1 MAKDKE
7 LSTNDEVQR
16 SKEFQSKLDLK
27 TSVLNLIKEL
37 LVSTTEEQFKSL
49 NIDKNDH
56 IAGEYANG
64 KTYGAGQKENTF
76 IVNIADKTK
85 TFFQKEIIYN
95 SKTIVSVIN
104 VIFQN
109 DNVVIEYKTP
119 ESYFFRGLK
128 KEGGSSF
135 MVNEKH
141 TFNSKDNTEL
151 KKDLKKLFALC
162 AKKEVEGLI
171 DTKIGV
177 VDKTEKST
185 TSTVEERK
193 NIKIN
198 MKKFTLK
205 ELYSE
210 DFDINNS
217 DKIKS
222 LNTVDLSDVTPKID
236 GPSDKKLFFDED
248 NFNISENDNLVQ
260 WKETFAGLI
269 KSMED
274 STQGKI
280 ALLSVKGEDPISGP
294 YAEVEIKGK
303 RYLIFN
309 TGQDKL
315 WIKDFP
321 IDNISAV
328 SRGKKKGYEGL
339 PNEII
344 DMINDNGIARNIHGT
359 NFSMNEITTAGPA
372 VSGSEGGL
380 KDGVSSG
387 AGGYK
392 TPEAWKET
400 PYAKNKEK
408 KPAITRDYKVVPRT
422 NKDSDSFWTEVK
434 LKPGSG
440 YVPVGMDQNYI
451 AGMHGASKGDLSKKG
466 YTESSKGDLNE
477 SVKPVAK
484 PIIKTDL
491 TQKKFFS
498 ITENIEKGVN
508 KRYLI
513 TEKTS
518 DEYQKDR
525 WKKLTNFKTY
535 ETIEEAETMN
545 NYFETLKESR
555 ANDLADIENKSY
567 INKKLNEEVIELNE
581 NSNSD
586 TEETVLVEKPGSKFA
601 LQYKFFKKDFLNESK
616 AFILDL
622 NSKCF
627 VSNPNSKK

>member
-16 SKEFQSKLDLK
+16 SKEFQDKLDLK
-27 TSVLNLIKEL
+27 TSVLNLIEEL
-37 LVSTTEEQFKSL
+37 LVSTTDDQFKSL
-49 NIDKNDH
+49 NIEKNDH
-56 IAGEYANG
+56 AAGEYG
-64 KTYGAGQKENTF
+64 DGTKYGAGQKENSF
-76 IVNIADKTK
+76 IVNIANKTK
-85 TFFQKEIIYN
+85 TFFQKETIYN
-95 SKTIVSVIN
+95 SKTLISVIN

-141 TFNSKDNTEL
+141 TFNAGNITSLKTE
-151 KKDLKKLFALC
+151 LKKLFALC
-162 AKKEVEGLI
+162 AKKEIEGLM
-171 DTKIGV
+171 DTKLGV
-177 VDKTEKST
+177 TDKTEKST
-185 TSTVEERK
+185 TSTVEE
-193 NIKIN
+193 NTNTKIN

-217 DKIKS
+217 DKVKS
-222 LNTVDLSDVTPKID
+222 LNTVDLSKTTPKIENP
-236 GPSDKKLFFDED
+236 GNKKIFFDED
-248 NFNISENDNLVQ
+248 SLAENDNLAE
-260 WKETFAGLI
+260 WKESLASLI
-269 KSMED
+269 KNLESE
-274 STQGKI
+274 TKGKI
-280 ALLSVKGEDPISGP
+280 TLDSVTGNDVNIGP
-294 YAEVEIKGK
+294 YAIVNIKGK
-303 RYLIFN
+303 KYAIYSTPN
-309 TGQDKL
+309 DKL
-315 WIKDFP
+315 WIKNFP
-321 IDNISAV
+321 IDNMSV
-328 SRGKKKGYEGL
+328 TSNRKGFEGT
-339 PNEII
+339 PGEII
-344 DMINDNGIARNIHGT
+344 EMVNGNGLNTMPGT
-359 NFSMNEITTAGPA
+359 TLSMNEITTAGPA

-408 KPAITRDYKVVPRT
+408 KPAITRDYKVVPRA

-484 PIIKTDL
+484 PVIKTDL

-518 DEYQKDR
+518 DEYQKER
-525 WKKLTNFKTY
+525 WKKLTSFKTY
-535 ETIEEAETMN
+535 ESIEEAETMN
-545 NYFETLKESR
+545 SYFETLKENR
-555 ANDLADIENKSY
+555 ANNLADIENKSY
-567 INKKLNEEVIELNE
+567 INKKLNEDVIELNE
-581 NSNSD
+581 NYNSD
-586 TEETVLVEKPGSKFA
+586 TEETVLVEKPGSKFS

-627 VSNPNSKK
+627 VSNPNAKK

>member
-16 SKEFQSKLDLK
+16 SKEFQDKLDLK
-27 TSVLNLIKEL
+27 TSVLNLIEEL
-37 LVSTTEEQFKSL
+37 LVSTTDDQFKTL
-49 NIDKNDH
+49 NIKKNDH
-56 IAGEYANG
+56 AAGEYG
-64 KTYGAGQKENTF
+64 DGTKYGAGQKENSF
-76 IVNIADKTK
+76 IVNIANKTK
-85 TFFQKEIIYN
+85 TFFQKETIYN
-95 SKTIVSVIN
+95 SKTLISVIN

-141 TFNSKDNTEL
+141 TFNAGNITSLKTE
-151 KKDLKKLFALC
+151 LKKLFALC
-162 AKKEVEGLI
+162 AKKEIEGLM
-171 DTKIGV
+171 DTKLGV
-177 VDKTEKST
+177 TDKTEKST
-185 TSTVEERK
+185 TSTVEE
-193 NIKIN
+193 NTNTKIN
-198 MKKFTLK
+198 MKKLTLK

-217 DKIKS
+217 DKVKS
-222 LNTVDLSDVTPKID
+222 LNTVDLSKTTPKVENP
-236 GPSDKKLFFDED
+236 GNKKLFFDED
-248 NFNISENDNLVQ
+248 SLAENDTTWQ
-260 WKETFAGLI
+260 ETLANVI
-269 KSMED
+269 KGMES
-274 STQGKI
+274 STDGKI
-280 ALLSVKGEDPISGP
+280 SLVSVGNDGPNDWP
-294 YAEVEIKGK
+294 YAVVEIKGK
-303 RYLIFN
+303 KYIVRN
-309 TGQDKL
+309 TDDDRL
-315 WIKDFP
+315 WIKDFVV
-321 IDNISAV
+321 DNMSLTNP
-328 SRGKKKGYEGL
+328 GKKGFKGS

-344 DMINDNGIARNIHGT
+344 DMINGNGIKTMPGT
-359 NFSMNEITTAGPA
+359 DLSMNEITTSGPA

-392 TPEAWKET
+392 TPKAWKET

-408 KPAITRDYKVVPRT
+408 KPAITRDYKVVPRA

-466 YTESSKGDLNE
+466 YTKSSKGDLNE

-484 PIIKTDL
+484 PVIKTDL

-518 DEYQKDR
+518 DEYQKER
-525 WKKLTNFKTY
+525 WKKLTSFKTY
-535 ETIEEAETMN
+535 ESIEEAETMN
-545 NYFETLKESR
+545 SYFETLKENR
-555 ANDLADIENKSY
+555 ANNLADIENKSY
-567 INKKLNEEVIELNE
+567 INKKLNEDVIELNE
-581 NSNSD
+581 NYNSD
-586 TEETVLVEKPGSKFA
+586 TEETVLVEKPGSKFS

-627 VSNPNSKK
+627 VSNPNAKK

>member
-16 SKEFQSKLDLK
+16 SKEFQDKLDLK
-27 TSVLNLIKEL
+27 TSVLNLIEEL
-37 LVSTTEEQFKSL
+37 LVSTTDDQFKSL
-49 NIDKNDH
+49 NIEKNDH
-56 IAGEYANG
+56 AAGEYG
-64 KTYGAGQKENTF
+64 DGTKYGAGQKENSF
-76 IVNIADKTK
+76 IVNIANKTK
-85 TFFQKEIIYN
+85 TFFQKETIYN
-95 SKTIVSVIN
+95 SKTLISVIN

-141 TFNSKDNTEL
+141 TFNAGNITSLKTE
-151 KKDLKKLFALC
+151 LKKLFALC
-162 AKKEVEGLI
+162 AKKEIEGLM
-171 DTKIGV
+171 DTKLGIT
-177 VDKTEKST
+177 DKTEKST
-185 TSTVEERK
+185 TSTVEE
-193 NIKIN
+193 NTNTKIN

-217 DKIKS
+217 DKVKS
-222 LNTVDLSDVTPKID
+222 LNTVDLSNANPKVENP
-236 GPSDKKLFFDED
+236 GNKKIFFDED
-248 NFNISENDNLVQ
+248 SLAENDTTWQ
-260 WKETFAGLI
+260 ETLANVI
-269 KSMED
+269 KGMES
-274 STQGKI
+274 STDGKI
-280 ALLSVKGEDPISGP
+280 SLVSVSNDGPNDWP
-294 YAEVEIKGK
+294 YAVVEIKGK
-303 RYLIFN
+303 KYIVRN
-309 TGQDKL
+309 TDDDRL
-315 WIKDFP
+315 WIKDFVV
-321 IDNISAV
+321 DNMSLTNP
-328 SRGKKKGYEGL
+328 GKKGFKGS

-344 DMINDNGIARNIHGT
+344 DMINGNGIKTIPGT
-359 NFSMNEITTAGPA
+359 DVSMNEITTAGPA

-408 KPAITRDYKVVPRT
+408 KPAITRDYKVVPRA

-484 PIIKTDL
+484 PVIKTDL

-518 DEYQKDR
+518 DEYQKER
-525 WKKLTNFKTY
+525 WKKLTSFKTY
-535 ETIEEAETMN
+535 ESIEEAETMN
-545 NYFETLKESR
+545 SYFETLKENR
-555 ANDLADIENKSY
+555 ANNLADIENKSY
-567 INKKLNEEVIELNE
+567 INKKLNEDVIELNE
-581 NSNSD
+581 NYNSD
-586 TEETVLVEKPGSKFA
+586 TEETVLVEKPGSKFS

-627 VSNPNSKK
+627 VSNPNAKK